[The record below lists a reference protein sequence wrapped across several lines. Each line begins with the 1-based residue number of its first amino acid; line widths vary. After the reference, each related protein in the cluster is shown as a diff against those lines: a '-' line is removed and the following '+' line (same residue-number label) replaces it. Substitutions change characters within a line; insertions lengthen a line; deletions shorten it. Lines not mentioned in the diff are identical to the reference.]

1 MHDALGPQPGF
12 DLEYGLAV
20 IVSLLLVAMA
30 VAIAIRRFRLPY
42 TIVLVLVGM
51 VLAFSRKV
59 PGLQLLQLGHA
70 EYAAVSYNL
79 LLPILLFEAALN
91 LNIGVVGL
99 LVRVLL
105 GVPWLEALLL
115 GAIISPTDPLSVVAT
130 FRQLGVSRRL
140 TVLVEGES
148 LFNDAV
154 GLVVFTILLGA
165 ARAGT
170 SLSVTEGLYELL
182 IVSAGGVVI
191 GAVLGLVASW
201 ITYMVDDHLIEITL
215 STILAYGAFLI
226 AENISIAGVHFSGV
240 TAVVVAGLLMGN
252 YGRPAGMSATTI
264 VALDTFWEYL
274 AFVANSLIFLLIG
287 IELSALEYEPHL
299 WSMIAVIGAVYLI
312 SLLARTLVSHT
323 GGLTLGTRDH
333 PIPVAW
339 RHVIMW
345 GGLKGALSM
354 IMVLQVPRS
363 LRMWSDFDL
372 LLSATFGVVFLSL
385 ILQGLTI
392 RRFAKWLN
400 LSGRSDLVDQYEK
413 LAARVI
419 GGRAALTTLTRLRDS
434 HVLTSPIHD
443 ELAEPYRDQIAEA
456 DAAMVQLQAEHP
468 HLKEIQLRD
477 ALRQAHHAEK
487 SALLDAYQRG
497 IITEDALHAMVVAL
511 DDRHHALEAE
521 HEISPDVGSSDSPRV
536 GHTAGGTYHD
546 QPSYASSYAGT
557 RQEACELTC
566 CRRHAFR
573 HCRVDAARRPRGAF
587 SVSLGGRCRI
597 VCRCPASE
605 PENLRTCEPAT
616 SVQGAS
622 P

>member
-91 LNIGVVGL
+91 LKWELFARNARPIFGFAVLGTVANIGVVGL

-521 HEISPDVGSSDSPRV
+521 HEISPDVGSSE
-536 GHTAGGTYHD
+536 H
-546 QPSYASSYAGT
+546 
-557 RQEACELTC
+557 
-566 CRRHAFR
+566 
-573 HCRVDAARRPRGAF
+573 
-587 SVSLGGRCRI
+587 
-597 VCRCPASE
+597 
-605 PENLRTCEPAT
+605 
-616 SVQGAS
+616 
-622 P
+622 